1 MSTRRRL
8 GHVNVIC
15 VLVFTC
21 VGGKG
26 GKEGHWGLGKG
37 PKRRAVDSERGA
49 RKGRSSQLHTYK
61 ELPLAVSG
69 SFEH

>member
-1 MSTRRRL
+1 VSNRRRL

-26 GKEGHWGLGKG
+26 GKEGHWALGKG

-49 RKGRSSQLHTYK
+49 GKGRSSQLHTYK
-61 ELPLAVSG
+61 ELPLNVRVS
-69 SFEH
+69 SEH